1 MSSTTLLLVRHAHA
15 DWVPDEMRPLSAAG
29 RRDAE
34 RVAVLLSPVSPV
46 AIYSSP
52 YRRARETVEPLA
64 AGLALTIEE
73 MSDLRERSL
82 GSGWE
87 EDWLATIRPTWEDF
101 SFAYPD
107 GGETNNEAM
116 ERARGALNTLRRR
129 HPDQVITVA
138 THGNLLVLL
147 LRVLDP
153 TKGFEFW
160 RTLTLPDIYRA
171 VVDESG
177 LTELRRLWTPED
189 PS

>member
-1 MSSTTLLLVRHAHA
+1 MSSTTLLLIRHAHA

-29 RRDAE
+29 QRDAG
-34 RVAVLLSPVSPV
+34 RVADLSSPESPV

-64 AGLALTIEE
+64 ATLGLPIEE
-73 MSDLRERSL
+73 MADLRERSL

-107 GGETNNEAM
+107 GGETNSEAM
-116 ERARGALNTLRRR
+116 ERARIALDTLRER
-129 HPDQVITVA
+129 HPEQVIAVA

-171 VVDESG
+171 VVDGDRLS
-177 LTELRRLWTPED
+177 ELRRLWTPEN